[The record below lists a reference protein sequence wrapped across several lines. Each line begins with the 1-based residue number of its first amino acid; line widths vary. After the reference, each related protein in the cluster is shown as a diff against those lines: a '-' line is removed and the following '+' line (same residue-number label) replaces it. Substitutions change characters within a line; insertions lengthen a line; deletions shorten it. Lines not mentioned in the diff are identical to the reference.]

1 MLYLYGDSGTTYLYI
16 HLNNDVG
23 TGNDNKGACVAGTAY
38 APGMKSG
45 DRVEVGQPVGFVG
58 DSGDANGIHP
68 HLHFEVHPKD
78 GAAANPYPYLQK
90 AQHLLFS
97 EPDGKTFTLI
107 LDGTVLSAAGGTL
120 TLQVDSLKQWPS
132 HQNQTKLDRTVT
144 VSAPDLSAAPG
155 DRVRVWTGPQP
166 ATADARVG
174 ADGAISALRL
184 LLK

>member
-1 MLYLYGDSGTTYLYI
+1 MRRDEERD
-16 HLNNDVG
+16 H
-23 TGNDNKGACVAGTAY
+23 
-38 APGMKSG
+38 
-45 DRVEVGQPVGFVG
+45 VEAGQPVGFVG

-68 HLHFEVHPKD
+68 HLHFEVHPND

-97 EPDGKTFTLI
+97 EPDGRTFTLI

-132 HQNQTKLDRTVT
+132 HQNQAKLDRTVT
-144 VSAPDLSAAPG
+144 ISAPDLSAAPG
-155 DRVRVWTGPQP
+155 ERVRVWTGPQP
-166 ATADARVG
+166 ATADARAG

-184 LLK
+184 LLR